1 MNQSSWEQANPGF
14 FDLVG
19 NVRSMRRLK
28 TDPVPDAL
36 LRKVLEAGVQASS
49 GQNTQPWS
57 FLVLENTDNKRW
69 FAERYTQAIETRF
82 PGMNV
87 SAEELRKRENNGL
100 NRQLRALRYQMDHMH
115 EFPVLLLVCGLR
127 DWPFKVPEAERIGL
141 APPNYGAIYP
151 CVQNILLACRACGLG
166 AALTTMHQLFEDQ
179 LMEKFGIPK
188 EYGVVVTI
196 PIGWPMGKFGP
207 VRRRP
212 ASQVTY
218 FERWNEFRVRAE

>member
-57 FLVLENTDNKRW
+57 FLVLENSDNKRW

-179 LMEKFGIPK
+179 LIDKFDIPQ

>member
-14 FDLVG
+14 FDLVS

-69 FAERYTQAIETRF
+69 FGERYTQAIETRF

-87 SAEELRKRENNGL
+87 SAEELKKRENNSL

-115 EFPVLLLVCGLR
+115 EFPILLLVCGLR
-127 DWPFKVPEAERIGL
+127 DWPFKVPEAERVGL

-151 CVQNILLACRACGLG
+151 LSLIHISEP
-166 AALTTMHQLFEDQ
+166 T
-179 LMEKFGIPK
+179 
-188 EYGVVVTI
+188 
-196 PIGWPMGKFGP
+196 
-207 VRRRP
+207 RP
-212 ASQVTY
+212 Y
-218 FERWNEFRVRAE
+218 

>member
-57 FLVLENTDNKRW
+57 FLVLENSDNKRW

-100 NRQLRALRYQMDHMH
+100 NRQLRALRYRWITCM
-115 EFPVLLLVCGLR
+115 
-127 DWPFKVPEAERIGL
+127 
-141 APPNYGAIYP
+141 NS
-151 CVQNILLACRACGLG
+151 
-166 AALTTMHQLFEDQ
+166 LFCC
-179 LMEKFGIPK
+179 
-188 EYGVVVTI
+188 
-196 PIGWPMGKFGP
+196 
-207 VRRRP
+207 
-212 ASQVTY
+212 
-218 FERWNEFRVRAE
+218 